1 MSVPDEASY
10 AGHWLAMAL
19 GDLAA
24 ATAII
29 EAPDLPPRIAAELA
43 QQAAEKALKASIA
56 LGGTEP
62 PRTHDLIRLRDLV
75 PESVGVRELA
85 IDLRALSDAYPAAR
99 YPDPDE
105 PPLASA
111 TTRRLVDD
119 AARLVQTVNGFLARA
134 GVDLADLAPG

>member
-1 MSVPDEASY
+1 MSAPDEASY
-10 AGHWLAMAL
+10 AGHWLAIAL

-29 EAPDLPPRIAAELA
+29 AAPDLPPWIAAELA
-43 QQAAEKALKASIA
+43 HQAAEKALKAAIA
-56 LGGTEP
+56 LDGTEP

-75 PESVGVRELA
+75 PESIGVRDLA

-105 PPLASA
+105 APLASA
-111 TTRRLVDD
+111 TARRLVDD
-119 AARLVQTVNGFLARA
+119 AARLVQTINGFLARA
-134 GVDLADLAPG
+134 GVELAEREPG